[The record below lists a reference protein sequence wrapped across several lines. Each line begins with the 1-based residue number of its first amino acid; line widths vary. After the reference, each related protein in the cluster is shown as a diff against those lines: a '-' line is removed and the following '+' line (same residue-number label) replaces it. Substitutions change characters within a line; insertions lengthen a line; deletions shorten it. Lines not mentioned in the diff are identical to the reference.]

1 MNKKILLAH
10 ILFVLLWGSY
20 FIGCVQQPAGTGFVK
35 DGKQYGIVK
44 SGTFRHRWWNY
55 FERGLSYAEGK
66 FYPNAVLDFQEALRQ
81 REKDQRRA
89 RTYGMHFI
97 DYFPHRELGI
107 VYFETGDFQG
117 AKKELELSLSQYPSA
132 KAEFY
137 LDRVRRRLIEQ
148 MIKEVPPP
156 KLSLDIKT
164 KMIWTRA
171 DPVLLAGR
179 AEDEYYIKTISING
193 APIFLELS
201 KKKVIFQKKLSLAQG
216 QHVVEVEAHNIVGGR
231 ARQQVTIV
239 VDREGPM
246 IALEHLAVKAVLS
259 GKQVI
264 LAGSINDPAGVADL
278 RINGRQI
285 SIQAGPE
292 VSFTHQ
298 LSTDADELEFI
309 AGDNLGN
316 LTTAR
321 ISLTGLR
328 AAHDTRVIYAGLS
341 SDLNNSVQAVAFG
354 SQDTRAPEIKLRGWT
369 DSQTVY
375 LEKVYLEGQVQD
387 DHLVVGLEI
396 NGKPILKRKGKL
408 ILFSQFIEL
417 AEGENQIAIRALD
430 EKGHV
435 AGRTISIVRRIP
447 KALQLAERMSLTVLP
462 FDQKGDLTAASDSFQ
477 DFMIDAIVNQDRF
490 QVVER
495 NKLDVIL
502 QEQKLSRTNLFDNK
516 TALKV
521 GRLVAAQALIAGSII
536 QSRLGS
542 EIIARMIDTETSD
555 ILAVVDIYDEV
566 TDIRL
571 LRSLSEGMAIK
582 FHREFPL
589 IDGVVV
595 QKKGNSIFSDL
606 GKGKVKVRRRLI
618 VFREEPVK
626 HPVTGKWLGSDNVI
640 LGRARVTQV
649 MPELSKANIL
659 DGKTETIKPL
669 DKVITE

>member
-1 MNKKILLAH
+1 MS
-10 ILFVLLWGSY
+10 LLWVPN
-20 FIGCVQQPAGTGFVK
+20 FIGCAQQPAGTGFVK

-107 VYFETGDFQG
+107 VYFETGDLQG

-132 KAEFY
+132 KAQFY

-148 MIKEVPPP
+148 ENKEIPPP

-164 KMIWTRA
+164 KTILTRA

-201 KKKVIFQKKLSLAQG
+201 QKKVIFQKKLSLAQG

-231 ARQQVTIV
+231 ARQQVTFV

-246 IALEHLAVKAVLS
+246 ILLEHLAVKAALS
-259 GKQVI
+259 GKQVTM
-264 LAGSINDPAGVADL
+264 AGSLYDQAGVADL

-285 SIQAGPE
+285 SIKTGKEP
-292 VSFTHQ
+292 SFTYQ

-309 AGDNLGN
+309 ADDILGN

-328 AAHDTRVIYAGLS
+328 TANDTRVIYAGLS
-341 SDLNNSVQAVAFG
+341 SDLNNSVQAAAFG
-354 SQDTRAPEIKLRGWT
+354 SQDTRAPEIILRGWT

-375 LEKVYLEGQVQD
+375 LEKVYFEGQVKD
-387 DHLVVGLEI
+387 DHLVAGLEI

-417 AEGENQIAIRALD
+417 AEGENQIVIRARD

-435 AGRTISIVRRIP
+435 AGKTISIVRRIP

-495 NKLDVIL
+495 NKLDIIL

-521 GRLVAAQALIAGSII
+521 GRLVAAQSLIAGSII

-595 QKKGNSIFSDL
+595 QKKDNSIFSDL
-606 GKGKVKVRRRLI
+606 GKGEVKIRRRLI

-649 MPELSKANIL
+649 MPELSKADIL
-659 DGKTETIKPL
+659 GGKTETIKKL